1 MAHSYYRF
9 GVTRLM
15 VLIALP
21 LVAFTYASFAGGE
34 HYEIYLNKKLVTKQ
48 FVANAAAVLDLQLDK
63 SNYNDEIT
71 VYYSHCGTV
80 GKGRSI
86 ILKDDKGNIVKEW
99 KFSDDKGSGAMT
111 ISAKEILDL
120 KKTNGKLNLYYAAK
134 ELPKGRK
141 LAAINF
147 SDKNT
152 AANKQSAD
160 NYGSMVSIAFAKLA
174 LLP

>member
-1 MAHSYYRF
+1 MTHSYYRF
-9 GVTRLM
+9 GVTRQLI
-15 VLIALP
+15 LIALP
-21 LVAFTYASFAGGE
+21 LVAFAYTSFAGGE

-86 ILKDDKGNIVKEW
+86 MLKDDKGNLVKEW

-120 KKTNGKLNLYYAAK
+120 KKTNGKLNLYYTAK
-134 ELPKGRK
+134 ELPKGRM
-141 LAAINF
+141 LASVNF
-147 SDKNT
+147 NNKNT
-152 AANKQSAD
+152 AFYKQPAAT
-160 NYGSMVSIAFAKLA
+160 YRYTPGILFTKLA
-174 LLP
+174 LIL